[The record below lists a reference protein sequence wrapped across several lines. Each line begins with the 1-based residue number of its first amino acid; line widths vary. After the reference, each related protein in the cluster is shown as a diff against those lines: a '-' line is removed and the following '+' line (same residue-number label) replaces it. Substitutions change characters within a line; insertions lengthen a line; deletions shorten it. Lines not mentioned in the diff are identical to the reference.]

1 MRRRHFSV
9 CRDETIAVFRRI
21 RNRLSFAVG
30 RVACARLLPQAKSHR
45 RALTQPALRCL
56 NDCAGAH
63 TPRRGRRPR
72 RPGGIHP
79 VDRQSWANPLCASC
93 LPLGEGFAQPPRRAA
108 TRGPPHSGGKPAGH
122 RSPPYIHPD
131 SNISLRTFVC
141 RDIIIAGFRR
151 IRNRLSFA
159 VGRVA
164 CARLLP
170 LASSHRRALT
180 QPVLRP
186 LNECAGAN
194 T

>member
-1 MRRRHFSV
+1 M
-9 CRDETIAVFRRI
+9 
-21 RNRLSFAVG
+21 
-30 RVACARLLPQAKSHR
+30 
-45 RALTQPALRCL
+45 
-56 NDCAGAH
+56 
-63 TPRRGRRPR
+63 
-72 RPGGIHP
+72 
-79 VDRQSWANPLCASC
+79 DRQSWANPHCASC

-141 RDIIIAGFRR
+141 RDIIIAVFRR

-170 LASSHRRALT
+170 QAKSHRRALT
-180 QPVLRP
+180 QPALRP
-186 LNECAGAN
+186 LNECAGAHTPRRGRRPRRPGGMHPTDCHSQAN
-194 T
+194 PHRASCLPLGEGFAQHPS